1 MKSWPFGEQIV
12 AHSGKGIV
20 RIGRRHSGRKF
31 DDVPAKHGICDAPM
45 ALVVGRWYDFEFL
58 IEISDLKDNL
68 KRFLGAFQ

>member
-31 DDVPAKHGICDAPM
+31 DDNVAAMNGICDAPM
-45 ALVVGRWYDFEFL
+45 ALVMGRWCDFEFY
-58 IEISDLKDNL
+58 S
-68 KRFLGAFQ
+68 